1 MLKKIKNISRRISGN
16 IFGNLSKD
24 IGIDLGT
31 ANTLVYVRGK
41 GIVINEPSVV
51 AINKRTG
58 QILAIG
64 KEAKQMIGKTPG
76 HIVATRPLVDGVVSD
91 FEVTEQM
98 LKYFFEKVHKESF
111 SVLPRPRVLIGI
123 PSGITEVEKKA
134 VIDAAT
140 NAGARE
146 AYLIDEPMAAAIGAR
161 LPITEAAGNMV
172 VDIGGGTSEIAV
184 ISLGGVV
191 ICRSIRVAG
200 DEMNED
206 IIRYCRDEFNLMV
219 GEKTAEDV
227 KIAIG
232 SAYQLKEPM
241 NLPIRGRDLISGLP
255 KEVSVNDEQI
265 REALSR
271 SIRIIVNNIKTVI
284 EETPPELLADIMQ
297 KGIILAGGGSLVC
310 GLDKLIANQ
319 TEMPVRMMEDPL
331 TAVVRGTGIVLEDLE
346 NLRDILVESQH
357 DKAFK

>member
-1 MLKKIKNISRRISGN
+1 MKRKRDFFKSIIGSF
-16 IFGNLSKD
+16 FGNFSKD

-31 ANTLVYVRGK
+31 ANTLVYVKGK

-51 AINKRTG
+51 AINKKTG

-64 KEAKQMIGKTPG
+64 KEAKKMVGKTPG
-76 HIVATRPLVDGVVSD
+76 HIIATRPLVDGVVSD

-98 LKYFFEKVHKESF
+98 LKYFIDKVHKDSF
-111 SVLPRPRVLIGI
+111 TLFPRPRVVVGI
-123 PSGITEVEKKA
+123 PSDVTEVERRA
-134 VIDAAT
+134 VIDAT
-140 NAGARE
+140 MNAGARQ
-146 AYLIDEPMAAAIGAR
+146 AFLIDEPMAAAIGAR
-161 LPITEAAGNMV
+161 LPVQDAAGNMV
-172 VDIGGGTSEIAV
+172 VDIGGGTTDIAV

-191 ICRSIRVAG
+191 ASRNLRIAG

-206 IIRYCRDEFNLMV
+206 MIRYCRDEFNLLI

-232 SAYQLKEPM
+232 SACPQKEKKEM
-241 NLPIRGRDLISGLP
+241 LIRGRDLVSGLP
-255 KEVSVNDEQI
+255 KGVMINDTQV

-271 SIRIIVNNIKTVI
+271 SIRIIVNNIKTTI

-297 KGIILAGGGSLVC
+297 RGIILAGGGSLIR
-310 GLDKLIANQ
+310 GLDKLVANQ

-331 TAVVRGTGIVLEDLE
+331 TAVVRGTGIVLEDIDALKDVLIE
-346 NLRDILVESQH
+346 DQREKSFN
-357 DKAFK
+357 